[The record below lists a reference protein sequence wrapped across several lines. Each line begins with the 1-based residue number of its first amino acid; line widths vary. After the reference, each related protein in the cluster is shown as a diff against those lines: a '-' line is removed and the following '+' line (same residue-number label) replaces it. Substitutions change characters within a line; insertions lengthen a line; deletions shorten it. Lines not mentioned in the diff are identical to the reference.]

1 MIVDAP
7 KTNEIGA
14 RAVCYCSIA
23 SNVKLKVETVVIT
36 KRYVVFRFV
45 FFLCAITFNFKVS

>member
-14 RAVCYCSIA
+14 RVVCYYSIA

-36 KRYVVFRFV
+36 KRYIILRFI
-45 FFLCAITFNFKVS
+45 FFFCAITFNFKY